1 MNKKIYNRAK
11 VLNYAKTWAL
21 SRNPKF
27 YNYENIGGDCT
38 NFASQC
44 IFSGS
49 EIMNYS
55 KTNGWYYNSANDKS
69 PSWTGVQFLHN
80 FLISNKSVGPH
91 AKIVDIDKVKI
102 GDLIQLSFDGNI
114 FAHSLIVVKINYPI
128 ELDNI
133 FIATHT
139 YDAWEKRVSSYR
151 FQKIRFIHIEDVYVW

>member
-1 MNKKIYNRAK
+1 MNTKVYDRHK

-49 EIMNYS
+49 GVMNYS
-55 KTNGWYYNSANDKS
+55 KNGWYYNTANDKS
-69 PSWTGVQFLHN
+69 PSWTGVEFLYS
-80 FLISNKSVGPH
+80 FLVNNKSVGPH
-91 AKIVDIDKVKI
+91 AQIVDMNKIDI
-102 GDLIQLSFDGNI
+102 GDLIQLSFDGNT
-114 FAHSLIVVKINYPI
+114 FSHSLIVVKINYPI
-128 ELDNI
+128 NLDNI

-139 YDAWEKRVSSYR
+139 YDAFEKPVYAYEFRN
-151 FQKIRFIHIEDVYVW
+151 IRFIHIEDVYI

>member
-1 MNKKIYNRAK
+1 MNKSDYNRYK

-21 SRNPKF
+21 NRNPRF
-27 YNYENIGGDCT
+27 YDYENIGGDCT

-49 EIMNYS
+49 GIMNYN

-69 PSWTGVQFLHN
+69 PSWTGVEFLHN
-80 FLISNKSVGPH
+80 FLINNKSVGPH
-91 AKIVDIDKVKI
+91 SQIVDMNKIDI
-102 GDLIQLSFDGNI
+102 GDLIQLSFNGNT

-128 ELDNI
+128 SLDNI

-139 YDAWEKRVSSYR
+139 YDAWEKTVASYGFR
-151 FQKIRFIHIEDVYVW
+151 EIRFVHIDDVYSW